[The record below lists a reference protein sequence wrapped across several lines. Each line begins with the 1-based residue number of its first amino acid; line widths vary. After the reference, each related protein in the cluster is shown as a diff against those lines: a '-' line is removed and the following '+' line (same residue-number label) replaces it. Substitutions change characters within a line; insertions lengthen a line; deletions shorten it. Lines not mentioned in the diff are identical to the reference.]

1 MDDFRQVNKK
11 EGDYMAKASRPSKLI
26 ELESYSGNKDK
37 LNKRIEME
45 DALKGGDDKVYK
57 PPKHLN
63 KATKKVYKAIVEE
76 LKESGILTN
85 VDSYIIET
93 TADAIV
99 RMRNCTVMIDRY
111 GELVDRTDKRTK
123 QVELMKNPAITA
135 YKDYQQIFLQGCR
148 ELGMSPSQRS
158 KIGQLNIEKIEED
171 GLNEI
176 LMKMRGGN

>member
-1 MDDFRQVNKK
+1 
-11 EGDYMAKASRPSKLI
+11 MAKASKPSRLI

-45 DALKGGDDKVYK
+45 EALKGGDDKVYK

-63 KATKKVYKAIVEE
+63 KPTKKVYKAIVDE
-76 LKESGILTN
+76 LREAGILTN

-99 RMRNCTVMIDRY
+99 RMRNCSILIDKY
-111 GELVDRTDKRTK
+111 GELVDKTNERTK

-158 KIGQLNIEKIEED
+158 KIGQLNIEKAEED
-171 GLNEI
+171 GLNDI
-176 LMKMRGGN
+176 LMRMRGGN

>member
-1 MDDFRQVNKK
+1 
-11 EGDYMAKASRPSKLI
+11 MAKASKPSKLI
-26 ELESYSGNKDK
+26 DLESYSGNKDK
-37 LNKRIEME
+37 LTQRIEME
-45 DALKGGDDKVYK
+45 EALRGGDDKVYK
-57 PPKHLN
+57 PPGHLN

-85 VDSYIIET
+85 VDSYILET

-99 RMRNCTVMIDRY
+99 RMRNCSRMIDEH
-111 GELVDRTDKRTK
+111 GELIHKTNNSTK

-158 KIGQLNIEKIEED
+158 KIGQLNIEKAEED
-171 GLNEI
+171 GLNDLI
-176 LMKMRGGN
+176 MKMRGGN